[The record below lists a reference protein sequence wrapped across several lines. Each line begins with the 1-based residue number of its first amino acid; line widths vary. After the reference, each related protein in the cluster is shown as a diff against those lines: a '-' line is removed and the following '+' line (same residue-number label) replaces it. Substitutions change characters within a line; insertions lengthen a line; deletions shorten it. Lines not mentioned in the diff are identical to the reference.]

1 MLYTGCMNDKPNI
14 PEEIMFGPSY
24 SLRANLKANTWAF
37 VAMLLSW
44 TGDLLLSLPRDWN
57 VAQRAIIA
65 LVPLLIG
72 LLWVRDF
79 ARWLRGMDEMHRR
92 LSVEACLF
100 ATGVTLFV
108 VTAWHILDKTGVF
121 QTGSYMTRLHLDSH
135 FHTASFPI
143 SLMLAFYFLGYAI
156 FRRRYK

>member
-1 MLYTGCMNDKPNI
+1 
-14 PEEIMFGPSY
+14 
-24 SLRANLKANTWAF
+24 
-37 VAMLLSW
+37 MLLSW

-156 FRRRYK
+156 FQRRYQ